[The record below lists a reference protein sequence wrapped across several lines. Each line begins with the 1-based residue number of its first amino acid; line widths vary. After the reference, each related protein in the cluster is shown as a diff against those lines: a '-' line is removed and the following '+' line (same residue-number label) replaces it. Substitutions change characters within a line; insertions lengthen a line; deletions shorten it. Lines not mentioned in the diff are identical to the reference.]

1 MMKKKILVPD
11 DIPVSEYN
19 CTELELHTYVD
30 GELDYL
36 ERAHVLN
43 AAQKSAAIR
52 TKLNELEQLK
62 QLVKLGYADI
72 SYKH

>member
-1 MMKKKILVPD
+1 MMKKKILNPEMTAVA
-11 DIPVSEYN
+11 EYS

-30 GELDYL
+30 GELDYI
-36 ERAHVLN
+36 ERAHVLS
-43 AAQKSAAIR
+43 AAQKSAAISA
-52 TKLNELEQLK
+52 KLYELEQLK